1 MAAAISLTS
10 VVQIAVAVNN
20 LSAGVA
26 EALDV
31 QGNINSQLKAGI
43 LLLNQRV
50 DLVQEQVDVLMELA
64 QLGCEWKYPGLCV
77 TSIPFVNASRAAHLS
92 HTISQYLTGNWS
104 QHFDGLVREL
114 RQSIVHINSTCV
126 DVSRDEGLASW
137 IYSCLPLERVGRN
150 WWTCPVSD
158 INQHPGLLVH
168 LPYTV
173 SSVQNPSLDD
183 TGFCS
188 GGDRT
193 VSSSVAWHA
202 REVVNDG

>member
-1 MAAAISLTS
+1 MVQTAA
-10 VVQIAVAVNN
+10 AVNN
-20 LSAGVA
+20 LSTGVA

-31 QGNINSQLKAGI
+31 QGNINCQLKAGI

-50 DLVQEQVDVLMELA
+50 DLVQEQGDVLVELA
-64 QLGCEWKYPGLCV
+64 QLDCEWKYSGLCV
-77 TSIPFVNASRAAHLS
+77 TSILFVNASCAAHLS

-114 RQSIVHINSTCV
+114 RQSIVHINSTHV
-126 DVSRDEGLASW
+126 DTYMVEGLASW
-137 IYSCLPLERVGRN
+137 IYSCLLLERVCQN
-150 WWTCPVSD
+150 WWTYPVSD

-168 LPYTV
+168 LPYKV
-173 SSVQNPSLDD
+173 SSAQNPSLDD

-188 GGDRT
+188 SGDRT

-202 REVVNDG
+202 RKVVNDG

>member
-10 VVQIAVAVNN
+10 VVQTAVAENN
-20 LSAGVA
+20 LFADVA

-64 QLGCEWKYPGLCV
+64 QLGCEWKYSGLCV
-77 TSIPFVNASRAAHLS
+77 TSISFVNVSCAAHLS
-92 HTISQYLTGNWS
+92 RDISQYLTGNWS
-104 QHFDGLVREL
+104 QHFDGLVQEL
-114 RQSIVHINSTCV
+114 RQSIVYINSTHV
-126 DVSRDEGLASW
+126 DVSMAEGLASW
-137 IYSCLPLERVGRN
+137 IYIYLLLERVDQN

-173 SSVQNPSLDD
+173 LSAQNPSLDD

-188 GGDRT
+188 SGDRT

-202 REVVNDG
+202 REVVNDR

>member
-1 MAAAISLTS
+1 MALLRPLSISATAVMAAAISLTS
-10 VVQIAVAVNN
+10 VVQTAVAENN
-20 LSAGVA
+20 LFADVA

-114 RQSIVHINSTCV
+114 RQF
-126 DVSRDEGLASW
+126 
-137 IYSCLPLERVGRN
+137 
-150 WWTCPVSD
+150 
-158 INQHPGLLVH
+158 QHP
-168 LPYTV
+168 Y
-173 SSVQNPSLDD
+173 
-183 TGFCS
+183 
-188 GGDRT
+188 
-193 VSSSVAWHA
+193 
-202 REVVNDG
+202 

>member
-10 VVQIAVAVNN
+10 VVQTAAAMNN
-20 LSAGVA
+20 LSTGVA

-31 QGNINSQLKAGI
+31 QGNINCQLKAGI

-50 DLVQEQVDVLMELA
+50 DLVQEQGDVLVELA
-64 QLGCEWKYPGLCV
+64 QLDCEWKYSGLCV
-77 TSIPFVNASRAAHLS
+77 TSILFVNASCAAHLS
-92 HTISQYLTGNWS
+92 CNISQYLTGNWS
-104 QHFDGLVREL
+104 QHFDGLVWEL
-114 RQSIVHINSTCV
+114 RQSIFLINSTCV
-126 DVSRDEGLASW
+126 DVSRAEGLSSW
-137 IYSCLPLERVGRN
+137 IYSCLPLEGVGWN
-150 WWTCPVSD
+150 WWTCLVSD

-173 SSVQNPSLDD
+173 SSAQNPSLDD

-188 GGDRT
+188 SGDRA

>member
-1 MAAAISLTS
+1 MAISLTS
-10 VVQIAVAVNN
+10 VVQTAAAVNN

-114 RQSIVHINSTCV
+114 RQSIVHINSTHV
-126 DVSRDEGLASW
+126 DTYMVEGLASW
-137 IYSCLPLERVGRN
+137 IYSCLLLERVGRN
-150 WWTCPVSD
+150 
-158 INQHPGLLVH
+158 
-168 LPYTV
+168 
-173 SSVQNPSLDD
+173 
-183 TGFCS
+183 
-188 GGDRT
+188 
-193 VSSSVAWHA
+193 
-202 REVVNDG
+202 

>member
-1 MAAAISLTS
+1 MAISLTS
-10 VVQIAVAVNN
+10 VVQTAAAVNN
-20 LSAGVA
+20 LSAGVS

-64 QLGCEWKYPGLCV
+64 QLGCEWKYSGLCV

-114 RQSIVHINSTCV
+114 RQSIIHINSTRV
-126 DVSRDEGLASW
+126 DVSMAEGLARW
-137 IYSCLPLERVGRN
+137 IYSCLLLERVGRN

-173 SSVQNPSLDD
+173 SSAQNPSLDD